1 MGHKAKMTIEKV
13 QNQPLNEKNEYLNK
27 EADDLL
33 VINDLDND
41 LTNSEYLELLAGQ
54 LELKKPLG

>member
-13 QNQPLNEKNEYLNK
+13 QNQPLNEKNESLNK

>member
-13 QNQPLNEKNEYLNK
+13 QNQPLNEKNESLNK

-41 LTNSEYLELLAGQ
+41 LTYSEYLELLAGQ